1 MIGRLLNLYRRWK
14 ARYYTNKV
22 SKRCKRVGTG
32 LKVNGSSSVFGTVE
46 LGDNVN
52 FNGMSIRGAGRCVIG
67 NNFHSGI
74 NCAILT
80 SNHNY
85 QGTRIPYDGEMI
97 KKEVIIGDQVWIGD
111 NVLILGG
118 AKIDEGAII
127 QAGSVVVG
135 HIPPLSIAGG
145 NPAKVFKTRDAD
157 HYYRLKEEGKFM

>member
-1 MIGRLLNLYRRWK
+1 MSLFDFLRKLRAK
-14 ARYYTNKV
+14 HYTSKV
-22 SKRCKRVGTG
+22 LKKCAKVGTG
-32 LKVNGSSSVFGTVE
+32 LKVNGPSQVFGVVE

-85 QGTRIPYDGEMI
+85 NGTKIPYDEEMI
-97 KKEVIIGDQVWIGD
+97 NKEVIIGDQVWIGD

-118 AKIDEGAII
+118 AVIEEGAII

-135 HIPPLSIAGG
+135 RIPAMSIAGG
-145 NPAKVFKTRDAD
+145 NPARVFKMRDVE
-157 HYYRLKEEGKFM
+157 HYNKCKELGLYL